1 MPLQS
6 SDSEQLSRPP
16 TVILADQIAKDLGI
30 ISAGERSFTLARPA
44 SDSQKGSQLIRDT
57 TRLMQGPAHVGRKYW
72 VILFMFGLVGAALF
86 TVDAVMSLP
95 SQVHSITQAVGEALV
110 VAVVVSLVVEPRL
123 LRYFGEELSSQTFW
137 ASFYSRAPEAYREAI
152 KELAGKTDFAHAFN
166 FVLSF
171 DWADRE
177 KTVVKMTGEWT
188 EHREN
193 RSPRQ
198 LPLEINA
205 FVPESCFP
213 DFKAEFPSCVIVC
226 QELAFYANLIDAG
239 VLKVI
244 QGNDGRLTMVQ
255 DENMAPLFM
264 VPPNARYTKI
274 TSAVTYFGPIGFMA
288 YVSVGPT
295 LQFGIQLRGT
305 ALADLYFSI
314 LHPGQGVTPVFEG
327 IGTDLAARG
336 LLRIGEVF
344 IEGQSVVLSWKQK
357 EPPAGEQSKAV
368 EVAI

>member
-1 MPLQS
+1 M
-6 SDSEQLSRPP
+6 
-16 TVILADQIAKDLGI
+16 
-30 ISAGERSFTLARPA
+30 
-44 SDSQKGSQLIRDT
+44 IRGT
-57 TRLMQGPAHVGRKYW
+57 TQLMQGPAPAGRKYW

-95 SQVHSITQAVGEALV
+95 SQMHSITQAVGEALV

-137 ASFYSRAPEAYREAI
+137 ASFYSRAPDAYREAI
-152 KELAGKTDFAHAFN
+152 KELAAKTDFAHAFN

-171 DWADRE
+171 DWANKE

-205 FVPESCFP
+205 FVPESCFQ
-213 DFKAEFPSCVIVC
+213 DFKAEFASCTIVC
-226 QELAFYANLIDAG
+226 QELALYANLIDAG

-244 QGNDGRLTMVQ
+244 QGGDGRLTMTQ
-255 DENMAPLFM
+255 DENLAPLFQI
-264 VPPNARYTKI
+264 PPGARYTKI
-274 TSAVTYFGPIGFMA
+274 TSAITYFGPIGFMP
-288 YVSVGPT
+288 YVSVGPA

-305 ALADLYFSI
+305 ALPDLYFSI
-314 LHPGQGVTPVFEG
+314 VHPGQGVSPVFKG
-327 IGTDLAARG
+327 MGTDLAARG
-336 LLRIGEVF
+336 LMKIGEVF

-357 EPPAGEQSKAV
+357 EPPAGEASKSV
-368 EVAI
+368 EVTI